1 MPLTNLNEFASAL
14 AMYTRK
20 KMDSVNRGALLIRC
34 IGDGSM
40 IAAVFGNDNYRFD
53 DKVRRE
59 VELVRRHLQDA
70 SIQELGFGLSHDG
83 HSWALLV
90 RSDTQRYH
98 TDLGKAFQVEMLKIF
113 LDDLVW
119 RSWWNACGVPA
130 DSPERR
136 LPQDFHVVQ

>member
-1 MPLTNLNEFASAL
+1 MALSNLNEFAGAL

-20 KMDSVNRGALLIRC
+20 KMDTVNRGALLVRC
-34 IGDGSM
+34 VGDGSM
-40 IAAVFGNDNYRFD
+40 IAAVFGNDNFRFD
-53 DKVRRE
+53 QKVRRE
-59 VELVRRHLQDA
+59 VELVRGQLAEA

-90 RSDTQRYH
+90 RADTQQYK

-113 LDDLVW
+113 LDDIVW

-136 LPQDFHVVQ
+136 LPEDLHAIK